1 MTTQAPDLNS
11 PAAARAGIAAGVL
24 AYIIWGLM
32 PIYWRLLGEA
42 SSLEILCLRIIGSL
56 VFIFGYLA
64 AKAGSVSFPVW
75 SGDFARIGRS
85 PSFSS
90 GPRFSQA
97 RTGS

>member
-11 PAAARAGIAAGVL
+11 PSAARAGIAAGVL

-64 AKAGSVSFPVW
+64 AKGRLGELSGVVRGLRSDRPDRKSVV
-75 SGDFARIGRS
+75 
-85 PSFSS
+85 
-90 GPRFSQA
+90 
-97 RTGS
+97 

>member
-56 VFIFGYLA
+56 VFIL
-64 AKAGSVSFPVW
+64 SSLLNVSSTGTPF
-75 SGDFARIGRS
+75 
-85 PSFSS
+85 FSN
-90 GPRFSQA
+90 PLIF
-97 RTGS
+97 

>member
-56 VFIFGYLA
+56 VFIF
-64 AKAGSVSFPVW
+64 
-75 SGDFARIGRS
+75 ARIGRS

>member
-56 VFIFGYLA
+56 VFILLNFFVFQIHRE
-64 AKAGSVSFPVW
+64 KP
-75 SGDFARIGRS
+75 IS
-85 PSFSS
+85 PTVVSS
-90 GPRFSQA
+90 GCTFHH
-97 RTGS
+97 